1 MLTLFR
7 SKPEPL
13 SFESLGTDIHAHL
26 LPGLDDGASDM
37 SEAVSLASG
46 LCDLGFARIFC
57 TPHINKSLPGNTP
70 DRLLTVFEAFRR
82 SLSVA
87 GLNVEVSLA
96 AEYLLDEG
104 FEELLEANSLL
115 CLPGKRLLVELQPN
129 RAEVD
134 LRTLLFN
141 LRIKEYLPVLAH
153 PERYHFLP
161 NYKKVI
167 AKWHE
172 RGYEMQV
179 DILSLTG
186 YHGSETRATALWML
200 KNDLVSSLASNVHNR
215 KELEVLN
222 RSFESSKVR
231 EAVRKIGEKGG
242 NLTV

>member
-26 LPGLDDGASDM
+26 LPGLDNGATDI
-37 SEAVSLASG
+37 SEAVLLASG
-46 LCDLGFARIFC
+46 LRDLGFKHLFC
-57 TPHINKSLPGNTP
+57 TPHISKSLPGNTP
-70 DRLLTVFEAFRR
+70 DTVLAVFEAFRKG
-82 SLSVA
+82 LSAA
-87 GLNVEVSLA
+87 GITIELSLA

-115 CLPGKRLLVELQPN
+115 SLPGKRLLVELQPN

>member
-1 MLTLFR
+1 MFTLFR
-7 SKPEPL
+7 SKPEPRTFKPL
-13 SFESLGTDIHAHL
+13 STDIHAHL
-26 LPGLDDGASDM
+26 LPGLDNGSADM

-46 LCDLGFARIFC
+46 LHDLGFVHLYC
-57 TPHINKSLPGNTP
+57 TPHISKSLPGNTP
-70 DRLLTVFEAFRR
+70 DRLLAVFDAFRR
-82 SLSVA
+82 SLSAA
-87 GLNVEVSLA
+87 GLNIQVSLA

-104 FEELLEANSLL
+104 FEGLLEAGPLL

-161 NYKKVI
+161 NYNKVI
-167 AKWHE
+167 SKWHE

-186 YHGSETRATALWML
+186 HHGAATRETALWML
-200 KNDLVSSLASNVHNR
+200 KNNLISSLASNVHNR
-215 KELEVLN
+215 KELELLN
-222 RSFESSKVR
+222 RSLESSRVR
-231 EAVRKIGEKGG
+231 DAVRKIGERGG
-242 NLTV
+242 NLPV